1 METIQDFLNKLDKLS
16 FTSYGDKTLHTEEEF
31 EISHNIE
38 ITSMSSMPLQ
48 FIFRIRKENVYVTS
62 WGCSS
67 NDDNSIACNWWQRK
81 ITELCNTEYANR
93 SEKQDHFKNQFNK
106 L

>member
-1 METIQDFLNKLDKLS
+1 METTLEFLNKLDKLS
-16 FTSYGDKTLHTEEEF
+16 FTSYKAKTLHTEEGF
-31 EISHNIE
+31 DISYDIE
-38 ITSMSSMPLQ
+38 MTSMNYLPLQ

-67 NDDNSIACNWWQRK
+67 NDDNAFACAWWWRK
-81 ITELCNTEYANR
+81 ISELSNREYKNR
-93 SEKQDHFKNQFNK
+93 SEKEDHFKNQFNK

>member
-1 METIQDFLNKLDKLS
+1 METIHDFLNKLDKLS

-31 EISHNIE
+31 DISYNIE
-38 ITSMSSMPLQ
+38 MTSMTSLPLQ
-48 FIFRIRKENVYVTS
+48 FIFRVRKEGVYVTS

-67 NDDNSIACNWWQRK
+67 EYDNTIACAWWQRK
-81 ITELCNTEYANR
+81 ITELCNTEYKNR
-93 SEKQDHFKNQFNK
+93 SEREDHFKNQFNK

>member
-16 FTSYGDKTLHTEEEF
+16 FTSYEGKTLHTEEGF
-31 EISHNIE
+31 DISYNIE
-38 ITSMSSMPLQ
+38 ITSMMSMPLQ
-48 FIFRIRKENVYVTS
+48 FIFRVRKENVYVTS

-67 NDDNSIACNWWQRK
+67 NDDNEFACNWWQRK
-81 ITELCNTEYANR
+81 ITELYNTEYTNI
-93 SEKQDHFKNQFNK
+93 SEKQDHFKNQFYK

>member
-1 METIQDFLNKLDKLS
+1 METIQDFLNKLNKLS
-16 FTSYGDKTLHTEEEF
+16 FTNYEDKTLHTEEGF
-31 EISHNIE
+31 EISYDIE
-38 ITSMSSMPLQ
+38 MTSMVKLPLQ
-48 FIFRIRKENVYVTS
+48 FIFRIRKDNVYVMS

-81 ITELCNTEYANR
+81 KDGLLDREYTNK
-93 SEKQDHFKNQFNK
+93 SEKQDHFKNQFYK